1 MSKLDWLTAR
11 PIAHRGLHDAA
22 RGVIEN
28 TTSAFDAA
36 IAGNYGIETDV
47 QLSRDGEAMVH
58 HDDVLGRLTDGSGPL
73 AALTAAQLARVP
85 YRATADRM
93 MTLGELCE
101 RIAGRV
107 PLVVEIKSRF
117 TRDERLVARA
127 AEVLKAYAGPAAAM
141 SFDPHLVACLRH
153 MAPALARGVVSQR
166 RFTHAEWAGLS
177 AWRRISMAHL
187 LHAPGTR
194 PDFVAYR
201 VDDLP
206 APATRFMRWVGA
218 PVLTWTVRTAEQRER
233 AKQWADQMIFEGFRA
248 KGLIPPDER

>member
-1 MSKLDWLTAR
+1 MKALDWLTSR

-22 RGVIEN
+22 RGIIEN

-73 AALTAAQLARVP
+73 AALTAAELARVP

-107 PLVVEIKSRF
+107 TLVVEIKSLF
-117 TRDERLVARA
+117 ARDERLVART
-127 AEVLKAYAGPAAAM
+127 AEVLKSYAGPVAAM

-153 MAPALARGVVSQR
+153 MAPTLARGVVSER
-166 RFTHAEWAGLS
+166 HFTHAEWAALS
-177 AWRRISMAHL
+177 AWQRTSLAHL
-187 LHAPGTR
+187 LHAPSTR

-206 APATRFMRWVGA
+206 APATRLARWFGA
-218 PVLTWTVRTAEQRER
+218 PVLTWTVRTPEQRER
-233 AKQWADQMIFEGFRA
+233 ATTWADQMIFEGFRA
-248 KGLIPPDER
+248 

>member
-1 MSKLDWLTAR
+1 MRKLDWLTAR

-22 RGVIEN
+22 RGIIEN
-28 TTSAFDAA
+28 TVSAFAAA
-36 IAGNYGIETDV
+36 IDAGYGIETDV
-47 QLSRDGEAMVH
+47 QASRDGEAMVH

-73 AALTAAQLARVP
+73 AALTAADLARVP

-93 MTLGELCE
+93 MTLGQLCE

-117 TRDERLVARA
+117 TRDERLVART

-141 SFDPHLVACLRH
+141 SFDPHLVACLRR
-153 MAPALARGVVSQR
+153 MAPALPRGVVSQR
-166 RFTHAEWAGLS
+166 RFTHEEWSSLS
-177 AWRRISMAHL
+177 AWQRISMAHL
-187 LHAPGTR
+187 LHAQETR

-206 APATRFMRWVGA
+206 APATRLMRWCGA

-233 AKQWADQMIFEGFRA
+233 ARQWADQMIFEGFR
-248 KGLIPPDER
+248 P

>member
-1 MSKLDWLTAR
+1 MEKLAWLTTR

-22 RGVIEN
+22 RGIIEN

-36 IAGNYGIETDV
+36 IAGNYGVETDV

-73 AALTAAQLARVP
+73 AALTAAELARVP

-93 MTLGELCE
+93 MTLGELCD

-107 PLVVEIKSRF
+107 ALVVEIKSRF
-117 TRDERLVARA
+117 ERDDRLAARTA
-127 AEVLKAYAGPAAAM
+127 KVLTAYKGPAAAM

-153 MAPALARGVVSQR
+153 MAPALARGVVSQH
-166 RFTHAEWAGLS
+166 RFVDEEWQSLS
-177 AWRRISMAHL
+177 AWQRASMAHL
-187 LHAPGTR
+187 LHAPRTR
-194 PDFVAYR
+194 PDFVAYQ

-206 APATRFMRWVGA
+206 APATRLARWFGA
-218 PVLTWTVRTAEQRER
+218 PVLTWTVCTPEQRER
-233 AKQWADQMIFEGFRA
+233 ATRWADQMIFEGFRA
-248 KGLIPPDER
+248 

>member
-1 MSKLDWLTAR
+1 MATLDWLTAR

-36 IAGNYGIETDV
+36 IAGTYGIETDV
-47 QLSRDGEAMVH
+47 QASRDGEAMVH

-73 AALTAAQLARVP
+73 VALTAAELGRVP

-93 MTLGELCE
+93 MTLGELCD

-107 PLVVEIKSRF
+107 ALVVEIKSHF
-117 TRDERLVARA
+117 ARDERLVART
-127 AEVLKAYAGPAAAM
+127 AEVLKSYAGPAVAM
-141 SFDPHLVACLRH
+141 SFDPRLVACLRH
-153 MAPALARGVVSQR
+153 MAPGLARGIVSER
-166 RFTHAEWAGLS
+166 HFTHAEWADLS
-177 AWRRISMAHL
+177 AWQRAGMAHL
-187 LHAPGTR
+187 LHVASTR

-206 APATRFMRWVGA
+206 APATRLMRWFGA
-218 PVLTWTVRTAEQRER
+218 PVLTWTVRTAEQREQAR
-233 AKQWADQMIFEGFRA
+233 QWADQMIFEGFRA
-248 KGLIPPDER
+248 

>member
-47 QLSRDGEAMVH
+47 QVSRDGEAMVH

-73 AALTAAQLARVP
+73 AALTAAELARVP
-85 YRATADRM
+85 YHATTDRM
-93 MTLGELCE
+93 MTLAELCA

-107 PLVVEIKSRF
+107 TLVVEIKTHF
-117 TRDERLVARA
+117 ERDERLVART
-127 AEVLKAYAGPAAAM
+127 AEVLKSYAGPVAAM
-141 SFDPHLVACLRH
+141 SFEPHLVACLRH
-153 MAPALARGVVSQR
+153 LAPDLARGIVSER
-166 RFTHAEWAGLS
+166 HFTHAEWAGLS
-177 AWRRISMAHL
+177 AWQRTSMAHL
-187 LHAPGTR
+187 LHAPSTR

-201 VDDLP
+201 ADDLP
-206 APATRFMRWVGA
+206 APATRLMRWFGA
-218 PVLTWTVRTAEQRER
+218 PVLTWTVRTTQQRER

-248 KGLIPPDER
+248 

>member
-1 MSKLDWLTAR
+1 MKALDWLTRR

-73 AALTAAQLARVP
+73 AALTAAELARVP

-107 PLVVEIKSRF
+107 TLVVEIKSLF
-117 TRDERLVARA
+117 ARDERLVART
-127 AEVLKAYAGPAAAM
+127 AEVLKSYAGPVAAM

-153 MAPALARGVVSQR
+153 MAPTLARGVVSER
-166 RFTHAEWAGLS
+166 HFTHAEWAALS
-177 AWRRISMAHL
+177 AWQRTSLAHL
-187 LHAPGTR
+187 LHAPSTR

-206 APATRFMRWVGA
+206 APATRLARWFGA
-218 PVLTWTVRTAEQRER
+218 PVLTWTVRTPEQRER
-233 AKQWADQMIFEGFRA
+233 ATTWADQMIFEGFRA
-248 KGLIPPDER
+248 